1 MSPTYSRTVSPQ
13 AWASALQGAVQTIT
27 TAMQLDLRQR
37 LYDVSLKALM
47 QLDVRQC
54 LIVYV
59 PQLMQPDLKQ
69 VGSVPLTL
77 DPLLSLCICK
87 PMQITISCLTWV

>member
-1 MSPTYSRTVSPQ
+1 MGVSP
-13 AWASALQGAVQTIT
+13 AGRGPKHHYSYATRLKT
-27 TAMQLDLRQR
+27 TPLH
-37 LYDVSLKALM
+37 VSLKALM

-69 VGSVPLTL
+69 VGSVPLNL

-87 PMQITISCLTWV
+87 PMQIPILKTNETKGPRIEK